1 MREKPNIYTI
11 WQGKKK
17 KADGF
22 ILLEVL
28 IFFVLALFL
37 ISTMLT
43 CSLQTIRY
51 VRYGEVWEEMMR
63 QRWVMND
70 TFYSELHNSIKTI
83 TEYSLLAL
91 YDGEREW
98 RCHSISGGMYKW
110 LSNHDDHPYIRGDWG
125 RDVSSRVF
133 VEPIDP
139 EKKFFF
145 KNKEMVDI
153 SMFYRDRDLKIY
165 WPCHLIITPWCVEW
179 RQTAE
184 K

>member
-83 TEYSLLAL
+83 TEYLSLI
-91 YDGEREW
+91 
-98 RCHSISGGMYKW
+98 HIS
-110 LSNHDDHPYIRGDWG
+110 
-125 RDVSSRVF
+125 
-133 VEPIDP
+133 EPT
-139 EKKFFF
+139 
-145 KNKEMVDI
+145 
-153 SMFYRDRDLKIY
+153 RL
-165 WPCHLIITPWCVEW
+165 L
-179 RQTAE
+179 
-184 K
+184 